1 MRMLLKTMQGSFFMH
16 QLLIFR
22 LKHTKGIGNIGRL
35 KLLPYLMANPFD
47 YCFETMLKIAEIK
60 PKYHAIF
67 VETFNESLKITE
79 EDLALYME
87 EYGMITFLDKEYP
100 EQLSYI
106 YNPPVALFYK
116 GKKELLQTPMLSI
129 IGSRE
134 QTDFG
139 KEMIELLMPDFINQ
153 KLTIVSGLA
162 KGNDTSAHKL
172 AIRRQGNTIGVLGF
186 GLNRVYPKENQR
198 LQEYMYQNQ
207 LVITEYLPNESPL
220 PYHFPERNRIIAGLS
235 LGTLVV
241 EAKKRSGTFIT
252 AQLALEEGRS
262 VFAIPNNPLIK
273 ESEGCLLLIKDGA
286 KCVQSSSD
294 ILEEL

>member
-1 MRMLLKTMQGSFFMH
+1 MLLKIAQRSFFMH
-16 QLLIFR
+16 QLVVFR

-35 KLLPYLMANPFD
+35 KILTYLLDNPHD
-47 YCFETMLKIAEIK
+47 YCFETMIK
-60 PKYHAIF
+60 LANIPPKYQPIF
-67 VETFNESLKITE
+67 VKSFNDSQKITE
-79 EDLALYME
+79 EDLSLFLKQ
-87 EYGMITFLDKEYP
+87 YGMITFLDKDYP
-100 EQLSYI
+100 DLLSQI
-106 YNPPVALFYK
+106 YNPPIALFYK
-116 GKKELLQTPMLSI
+116 GRKELLSTPMLSI

-134 QTDFG
+134 QTEFG
-139 KEMIELLMPDFINQ
+139 KELIEKMMPDFIEQ
-153 KLTIVSGLA
+153 CLTIVSGLA
-162 KGNDTSAHKL
+162 KGNDTFAHKL

-286 KCVQSSSD
+286 NCVQSSSD